1 MNDKRQSSGKWFKL
15 PSLKTSSSGLLGCE
29 TVELLTN
36 THSPRQT
43 PQTPRLQTLSKSS
56 TTPRYANPFLTPPS
70 SVVGPFSDSFS
81 EPTRPPPVKPFAY
94 SGSPRSRRHL
104 IGKKCVFCD
113 EPLESVLHQSAFVDQ
128 DEKVIELQCGDQC
141 HEHCFTIISECESM
155 ACTACGRKAVPIDV
169 ELVKKTTA
177 KSLLKRP
184 EVSKKSKP
192 DLSIDVVRRSL
203 DRKKPSRGS
212 SVSAVSSI
220 ISSASFLSPTESS
233 HVSDQFVRELVSR
246 KVYVDKDLVDS
257 NYITRL
263 GKLRLYD
270 TLSVSLDNEKWEL
283 GTACYLFAS
292 AVLLVNAETC
302 IFPLY
307 AKTIK
312 SPVTVAA
319 PSVIKL
325 GRENCLYISSQSS
338 EVVEKWGA
346 ALSDL
351 NLEIPSAIIST
362 TVSLG
367 PSDPVEIGK
376 IPKPDKMTLVV
387 NCAKQEGLK
396 VCENVVKALELIDVA
411 VTMWQSNLNLHPS
424 SVVAGSGKTLLDI
437 ASQSVTL
444 VVSATPLNNLSLPNS
459 LLIHVGGQTTD
470 KVVGVLGWNHVMEAV
485 YNLIDIDFD
494 SSSEEEEEQVDDCRV
509 MFQNTKL
516 LNKRFT
522 TTSIESDS
530 DEEIIEQ
537 ALNNRWSRLFSDI
550 ENAIQET
557 KTLTEPVYLDE
568 KPVDP

>member
-15 PSLKTSSSGLLGCE
+15 SSLKTSSSGLLGSE

-36 THSPRQT
+36 TQSPRQT
-43 PQTPRLQTLSKSS
+43 PQTPRDQIATRSS

-70 SVVGPFSDSFS
+70 SIIGPFSDSFS

-94 SGSPRSRRHL
+94 SGSPRSTRHL
-104 IGKKCVFCD
+104 IGKKCIFCE
-113 EPLESVLHQSAFVDQ
+113 EPLESILHQSAFVDQ

-141 HEHCFTIISECESM
+141 HEHCFTIISECESVKC
-155 ACTACGRKAVPIDV
+155 AGCGRKAVPMDS

-184 EVSKKSKP
+184 QISRRSKP
-192 DLSIDVVRRSL
+192 DLSIEVMRRSV

-233 HVSDQFVRELVSR
+233 HVSDQFVSHLINRRIHIEGNLI
-246 KVYVDKDLVDS
+246 DS
-257 NYITRL
+257 NYISGL

-270 TLSVSLDNEKWEL
+270 TLSVSRDNNNWESN
-283 GTACYLFAS
+283 TACYLFES
-292 AVLLVNAETC
+292 VVLLVNAQSC

-307 AKTIK
+307 AETTK

-319 PSVIKL
+319 PSVIKV
-325 GRENCLYISSQSS
+325 GSDNCLYISSQSS

-351 NLEIPSAIIST
+351 KLEIPPAIIST
-362 TVSLG
+362 TNSLG
-367 PSDPVEIGK
+367 LPDPVEFSK
-376 IPKPDKMTLVV
+376 IPKPDSMALIV
-387 NCAKQEGLK
+387 NCANQDGLV
-396 VCENVVKALELIDVA
+396 VCENVAKALKLIGVA
-411 VTMWQSNLNLHPS
+411 VTMWQTNVNINANSMI
-424 SVVAGSGKTLLDI
+424 AGSGKTLAEI
-437 ASQSVTL
+437 ASQTVTL
-444 VVSATPLNNLSLPNS
+444 VVSATSLQNLSLPNS
-459 LLIHVGGQTTD
+459 LLIHVGGQTSE

-494 SSSEEEEEQVDDCRV
+494 SSSEEEEEDCRV
-509 MFQNTKL
+509 VFQNTKL
-516 LNKRFT
+516 LNKRLT
-522 TTSIESDS
+522 TTSLESDS

-568 KPVDP
+568 KPVNP